1 VDDVLRRGVDAG
13 ARGGDHTPDRSG
25 ASSAQAG
32 ACRARAAAPLVV
44 LAAVR
49 DGDTRDGDTRDPA
62 VCFAFEGHEGH
73 EGLDGLDGTVV
84 SRPV

>member
-1 VDDVLRRGVDAG
+1 
-13 ARGGDHTPDRSG
+13 
-25 ASSAQAG
+25 
-32 ACRARAAAPLVV
+32 VV

-62 VCFAFEGHEGH
+62 GCFAFEGHEGH

>member
-1 VDDVLRRGVDAG
+1 
-13 ARGGDHTPDRSG
+13 
-25 ASSAQAG
+25 
-32 ACRARAAAPLVV
+32 VV
-44 LAAVR
+44 VAAVR

-62 VCFAFEGHEGH
+62 GCFAFEGHEGH

>member
-1 VDDVLRRGVDAG
+1 
-13 ARGGDHTPDRSG
+13 
-25 ASSAQAG
+25 
-32 ACRARAAAPLVV
+32 VV
-44 LAAVR
+44 VAAVR